1 MLYSVL
7 VYQTTCGLSEV
18 LYHPNVALSR
28 NLLDHD
34 VLTIRRLDG
43 PPEMRVT
50 VAFEQHPV
58 FAGRI
63 DLYHLVCPICGLS
76 NHVDALAV

>member
-18 LYHPNVALSR
+18 LYHPNIALSR

-34 VLTIRRLDG
+34 APTIRRLDS
-43 PPEMRVT
+43 PPEVRVT
-50 VAFEQHPV
+50 VAFEQYPGL
-58 FAGRI
+58 AGRR
-63 DLYHLVCPICGLS
+63 DLDHLVRT
-76 NHVDALAV
+76 V